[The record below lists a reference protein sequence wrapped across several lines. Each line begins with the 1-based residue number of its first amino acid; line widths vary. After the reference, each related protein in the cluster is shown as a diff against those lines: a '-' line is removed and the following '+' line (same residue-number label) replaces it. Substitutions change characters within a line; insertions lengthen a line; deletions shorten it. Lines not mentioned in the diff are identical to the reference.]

1 MRYPS
6 RFVIC
11 LPLLLLPALTVP
23 ALAQVEAAEQAV
35 LILSRAK
42 SIDSRCNILS
52 ASERSELTRYTARA
66 EIAAASQV
74 SASAARAANDA
85 GAAQAKSA
93 GCSAQASAD
102 VRETLVAARTAIA
115 AIDAREPKRQKIE
128 AAPEKPVRTK
138 REPVEGDELIAV
150 PRGNLKSYASSV
162 RGYYVERRCRH
173 LPDADARR
181 YWNAIVRFH
190 KSVVRA
196 HGASRVAPVMRDAE
210 RAASRVACGNATLAL
225 VKQGFAQSLRR

>member
-6 RFVIC
+6 RFYLC
-11 LPLLLLPALTVP
+11 LPLVVLAALTERAV
-23 ALAQVEAAEQAV
+23 AQVEAAEQAV
-35 LILSRAK
+35 LILARAR

-52 ASERSELTRYTARA
+52 AGERSELTRYAARA

-74 SASAARAANDA
+74 SAAAARAATDA

-93 GCSAQASAD
+93 GCSEQASAD

-115 AIDAREPKRQKIE
+115 AIDAREPKRRTAE
-128 AAPEKPVRTK
+128 ATPESQASAR
-138 REPVEGDELIAV
+138 REPVEGDVVVEV
-150 PRGNLKSYASSV
+150 PRGNLKIYASSV

-173 LPDADARR
+173 LKDSDAKR
-181 YWNAIVRFH
+181 YWQAIVRFH

-210 RAASRVACGNATLAL
+210 RAAGRGACGSATLAL
-225 VKQGFAQSLRR
+225 VRKGFAESQNR

>member
-1 MRYPS
+1 MRNPS

-11 LPLLLLPALTVP
+11 LPLLLLPALTAP

-35 LILSRAK
+35 LILARAK

-85 GAAQAKSA
+85 GAAQAKLA

-102 VRETLVAARTAIA
+102 VRETLIAARTAIA
-115 AIDAREPKRQKIE
+115 AIDVREPKRRKTE
-128 AAPEKPVRTK
+128 AAPEKPVRIK
-138 REPVEGDELIAV
+138 REPVEGDEVIEV

-173 LPDADARR
+173 LPDSDAKR

-190 KSVVRA
+190 KSVVRT

-210 RAASRVACGNATLAL
+210 RAASRGTCGNATLAL